1 VTSRTKPNAPKIP
14 AAAERLAKREV
25 DYGLDDRLIPLP
37 AVIEITGL
45 GKTMIYAKMRKGEFP
60 RQCKPGGV
68 SSRWSEAE
76 VKAWKEGI
84 MAQRDAA

>member
-1 VTSRTKPNAPKIP
+1 MTDRKKPGGAKIP

-45 GKTMIYAKMRKGEFP
+45 GKTMIYAKMRAGTFP
-60 RQCKPGGV
+60 KQCKPGGV
-68 SSRWSEAE
+68 SSRWSERE
-76 VKAWKEGI
+76 VREWKAGV
-84 MAQRDAA
+84 MAARDAA